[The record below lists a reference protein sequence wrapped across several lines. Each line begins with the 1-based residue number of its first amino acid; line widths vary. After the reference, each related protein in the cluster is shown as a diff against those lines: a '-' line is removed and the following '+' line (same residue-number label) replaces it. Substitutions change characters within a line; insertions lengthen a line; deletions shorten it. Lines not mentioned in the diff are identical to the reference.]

1 MPVRRINPRLIKIHR
16 AYSADEAAR
25 TLGVHK
31 NSVRGWIKK
40 GLPVVDGG
48 RPMLI
53 LGHELRAFLD
63 GKRKAGKRPCPLGT
77 IYCLKCREPRGP
89 ALGMVEYV
97 ARNAATGD
105 LTALCETC
113 GTMMFRRARRADIGT
128 IMPGIAVQNR
138 EAGTRLL
145 ERASPSL
152 NCDERK
158 D

>member
-1 MPVRRINPRLIKIHR
+1 MPARRINPRLIKIHR

-48 RPMLI
+48 RPVLI
-53 LGHELRAFLD
+53 LGYELRAFLD
-63 GKRKAGKRPCPLGT
+63 RKRKAGKRPCPPGT
-77 IYCLKCREPRGP
+77 IYCLKCREPRRP

-97 ARNAATGD
+97 PRNVPTGD
-105 LTALCETC
+105 LKALCETC
-113 GTMMFRRARRADIGT
+113 GTVMFRRARRDGIAT
-128 IMPGIAVQNR
+128 IMPGIDVQIR
-138 EAGTRLL
+138 EASARLL